1 MAAFDQNFLKPKII
15 KTITRTK
22 IIKISDADRARFP
35 RFQGNETH
43 TVVHKYCDPP
53 RITPDRKTC
62 LPWKDNWHKVDS
74 IKKMLFRKGLSNRI
88 NEKCSNINGIQKCTF
103 DDEIFYDFMKLGWAK
118 DTEDGKDGI
127 CGLIDRPVSE
137 CIQAGLRIFDFCHEA
152 SLRASSFAALSEIL
166 ADNILVILPARF
178 TRKI

>member
-1 MAAFDQNFLKPKII
+1 
-15 KTITRTK
+15 
-22 IIKISDADRARFP
+22 
-35 RFQGNETH
+35 
-43 TVVHKYCDPP
+43 
-53 RITPDRKTC
+53 
-62 LPWKDNWHKVDS
+62 
-74 IKKMLFRKGLSNRI
+74 MLFRKGLSNRI

-178 TRKI
+178 NRKI